1 MLRPEYYHEYNGGL
15 YQDLMMQQ
23 AFQQNVP
30 SLGRVFE
37 ESISF
42 AFNDNTFIHGADYL
56 ETINEENAQNALTEE
71 EYNHSQYSRKQLG
84 WHEGITEVQAKV
96 LSERYDRE
104 TFYAQYTGNVG
115 AFNAARI
122 GGLIIGGI
130 PDPINYIPYVGILS
144 KVSRVARLLHKMPV
158 LGMAANS
165 MISQT
170 AFETAKY
177 TAIAQMG
184 GDINYRAA
192 VMDVAIAGLI
202 GSGAG
207 LLFGGLGAKSGL
219 QKRIGQSEF
228 SNDLVVA
235 GVFNGDRIPVSNR
248 GQALITSVDDP
259 INTLTSPTTKPEPPI
274 IRNEEIINHEQII
287 NNKIDE
293 TIKVAPTD
301 KVNIVKQTVEAIS
314 NVIRKAK
321 SCTLGLFG

>member
-1 MLRPEYYHEYNGGL
+1 MLRPEYYHDMSGGL
-15 YQDLMMQQ
+15 YQDIMVRQ

-30 SLGRVFE
+30 SLGRIFK
-37 ESISF
+37 ESVSF
-42 AFNDNTFIHGADYL
+42 AFNDNTFIHGADYA
-56 ETINEENAQNALTEE
+56 ETIDEQNAQNPLTEE
-71 EYNHSQYSRKQLG
+71 QYKESPYARKGLG
-84 WHEGITEVQAKV
+84 WHEGITEVQARV

-104 TFYAQYTGNVG
+104 AFYGQYTQNVG
-115 AFNAARI
+115 AFNPARI
-122 GGLIIGGI
+122 AGLIVGGI
-130 PDPINYIPYVGILS
+130 PDPINYIPYVGILG

-177 TAIAQMG
+177 TSIAQMG
-184 GDINYRAA
+184 GDVNYKAA
-192 VMDVAIAGLI
+192 IMDVAIAGLI

-207 LLFGGLGAKSGL
+207 LLFGGVGSKSGL
-219 QKRIGQSEF
+219 QKRIGQSDF

-235 GVFNGDRIPVSNR
+235 GVFNVDGIPVSNR

-259 INTLTSPTTKPEPPI
+259 INTLTSPTIKPEPPI
-274 IRNEEIINHEQII
+274 TRTEEIIHHEQII

-293 TIKVAPTD
+293 TIKVEPTN

>member
-1 MLRPEYYHEYNGGL
+1 MYRPDYYHEFNGGL
-15 YQDLMMQQ
+15 YQDLMMEQ
-23 AFQQNVP
+23 AFKKNVP
-30 SLGRVFE
+30 SLGRIFE

-56 ETINEENAQNALTEE
+56 ETIDEQNAQNPLTEE
-71 EYNHSQYSRKQLG
+71 QYKESPYARKELG
-84 WHEGITEVQAKV
+84 WHEGITEVQARV

-104 TFYAQYTGNVG
+104 AFYGQYTQNVS
-115 AFNAARI
+115 AFDPARI
-122 GGLIIGGI
+122 AGLIVGGI

-177 TAIAQMG
+177 TSIAQMG

-192 VMDVAIAGLI
+192 IMDVAIAGLI

-207 LLFGGLGAKSGL
+207 LLFGGVGSKSGL
-219 QKRIGQSEF
+219 QKRIGQSDF

-235 GVFNGDRIPVSNR
+235 GVFNVDGIPVSNR
-248 GQALITSVDDP
+248 GQALITSIDDP
-259 INTLTSPTTKPEPPI
+259 INTLTSPTIKPEPPI
-274 IRNEEIINHEQII
+274 TRTEEIIHHEQVI

-293 TIKVAPTD
+293 TIKVEPTN

>member
-1 MLRPEYYHEYNGGL
+1 MLRPEYYHDMSGGL
-15 YQDLMMQQ
+15 YQDIMVRQ

-30 SLGRVFE
+30 SLGQIFK
-37 ESISF
+37 ESVSF
-42 AFNDNTFIHGADYL
+42 AFNDNTFIHGADYA
-56 ETINEENAQNALTEE
+56 ETIDEQNAQNPLTEE
-71 EYNHSQYSRKQLG
+71 QYKESPYARKGLG
-84 WHEGITEVQAKV
+84 WHEGITEVQARV
-96 LSERYDRE
+96 LSERHDRE
-104 TFYAQYTGNVG
+104 AFYAQYTQNVG
-115 AFNAARI
+115 AFNPARI
-122 GGLIIGGI
+122 AGLIVGGI

-177 TAIAQMG
+177 TSIAQMG
-184 GDINYRAA
+184 GDVNYRAA
-192 VMDVAIAGLI
+192 IMDVAIAGLI

-207 LLFGGLGAKSGL
+207 LLFGGVGSKSGL
-219 QKRIGQSEF
+219 QKRIGQSDF

-235 GVFNGDRIPVSNR
+235 GVFNIDGVPVSNR
-248 GQALITSVDDP
+248 GQALITSIDDP
-259 INTLTSPTTKPEPPI
+259 IVTLTSPTIKPEPPI
-274 IRNEEIINHEQII
+274 TRTEEIIHHEQII

-293 TIKVAPTD
+293 TIKVEPTN

>member
-1 MLRPEYYHEYNGGL
+1 MLRPDYYHDMSGGL
-15 YQDLMMQQ
+15 YQDIMVRQ
-23 AFQQNVP
+23 AFQQNIP
-30 SLGRVFE
+30 SLGRIFK
-37 ESISF
+37 ESVNF

-56 ETINEENAQNALTEE
+56 ETIDESNAQNPLTEE
-71 EYNHSQYSRKQLG
+71 EYNQSPYARKELG
-84 WHEGITEVQAKV
+84 WHEGITKIQAKV
-96 LSERYDRE
+96 LSERHDRE
-104 TFYAQYTGNVG
+104 MFYGRYTQNVG
-115 AFNAARI
+115 AFNPVRI
-122 GGLIIGGI
+122 AGLIIGGI

-144 KVSRVARLLHKMPV
+144 KVSRTARLLHKMPV
-158 LGMAANS
+158 LAMAANS
-165 MISQT
+165 MLSQT

-192 VMDVAIAGLI
+192 IMDVAIAGLI

-207 LLFGGLGAKSGL
+207 LLFGGVGSKSGL

-228 SNDLVVA
+228 NNDLVVA

-248 GQALITSVDDP
+248 GQALITSIDDP
-259 INTLTSPTTKPEPPI
+259 INTLTSPTIKPEPPI
-274 IRNEEIINHEQII
+274 IRKEEIIYHEQII

-293 TIKVAPTD
+293 TIKVEPTN

>member
-1 MLRPEYYHEYNGGL
+1 MYRPDYYHEFNGGL
-15 YQDLMMQQ
+15 YQDLMMEQ
-23 AFQQNVP
+23 AFKKNVP
-30 SLGRVFE
+30 SLGRIFE

-56 ETINEENAQNALTEE
+56 ETIDEQNAQNPLTEE
-71 EYNHSQYSRKQLG
+71 QYKESPYARKRLQ
-84 WHEGITEVQAKV
+84 WHEGITEVQARV

-104 TFYAQYTGNVG
+104 DFYAQYTQNVG
-115 AFNAARI
+115 AFDPTRI
-122 GGLIIGGI
+122 AGLIVGGI

-177 TAIAQMG
+177 TSIAQMG
-184 GDINYRAA
+184 GDVNYRAA
-192 VMDVAIAGLI
+192 IMDVAIAGLI

-207 LLFGGLGAKSGL
+207 LLFGGVGSKSGL
-219 QKRIGQSEF
+219 QKRIGQSDF

-235 GVFNGDRIPVSNR
+235 GVFNVDGIPVSNR
-248 GQALITSVDDP
+248 GQALITNIDDA
-259 INTLTSPTTKPEPPI
+259 INTLTSPTVKPEPPI
-274 IRNEEIINHEQII
+274 TRTEEIIHHEQII

-293 TIKVAPTD
+293 TIKVEPTN

>member
-1 MLRPEYYHEYNGGL
+1 MLRPEYYHDMSGGL
-15 YQDLMMQQ
+15 YQDIMIRE
-23 AFQQNVP
+23 AFQKNVP
-30 SLGRVFE
+30 SLGQVFK
-37 ESISF
+37 ESVSF
-42 AFNDNTFIHGADYL
+42 SFFDNTFVHGADYA
-56 ETINEENAQNALTEE
+56 ETIDESNAQNSLTEE
-71 EYNHSQYSRKQLG
+71 QYNQSPYARKQLG
-84 WHEGITEVQAKV
+84 WHEGITEIQAKV

-104 TFYAQYTGNVG
+104 TFYSQYTQNVG
-115 AFNAARI
+115 AFDPARI
-122 GGLIIGGI
+122 AGLIVGGI
-130 PDPINYIPYVGILS
+130 PDPINYIPYVGILG

-158 LGMAANS
+158 LGMAANA
-165 MISQT
+165 MISQS
-170 AFETAKY
+170 AFETVKWSTLHGIGRDVDYKA
-177 TAIAQMG
+177 AI
-184 GDINYRAA
+184 
-192 VMDVAIAGLI
+192 MDVAIAGLI

-207 LLFGGLGAKSGL
+207 LLFGGVGSKSGL

-228 SNDLVVA
+228 NNDLVVA
-235 GVFNGDRIPVSNR
+235 GVFNGDGIPVSNR
-248 GQALITSVDDP
+248 GQALITNVDDP